1 MASAVAATTA
11 TPAVDRIASG
21 ETSSHFE
28 RDNVEETRPADRAA
42 ALQKAF
48 MDMWKDPD
56 LLAEAEK
63 LGIGITPIDGKA
75 VLALIDKIAATPQVQ
90 LDRVRTLLD
99 EGKGAK

>member
-1 MASAVAATTA
+1 
-11 TPAVDRIASG
+11 
-21 ETSSHFE
+21 
-28 RDNVEETRPADRAA
+28 
-42 ALQKAF
+42 